1 MIFSVCVN
9 KWFLPSN
16 LPIENI
22 ETVSEGYWFVSY
34 RWRRLNVHLYFLSTC
49 MFNLQHQY
57 LCERYIENIFLAGIL
72 ALALI
77 SKPGSTITIE
87 DVVRWFMYEELTWNN
102 AWTFLPT
109 DFRNVKR
116 VTYRLVWNLKVD
128 FFSVDVEPRDYIEE
142 MNFSCLCIINME
154 NYEINDTFN
163 VKFGW
168 RLDWSKSCYR

>member
-1 MIFSVCVN
+1 MVNPCWNSLLSKEKKICTVLIFSVGVN

-16 LPIENI
+16 LSIEII

-34 RWRRLNVHLYFLSTC
+34 RWRRLNVHLYFISTC

-57 LCERYIENIFLAGIL
+57 LCERNIKNIFLAGIL

-128 FFSVDVEPRDYIEE
+128 FFSVDVEPRDY
-142 MNFSCLCIINME
+142 SCNLAAE
-154 NYEINDTFN
+154 
-163 VKFGW
+163 
-168 RLDWSKSCYR
+168 

>member
-1 MIFSVCVN
+1 MNAILKIF
-9 KWFLPSN
+9 
-16 LPIENI
+16 
-22 ETVSEGYWFVSY
+22 
-34 RWRRLNVHLYFLSTC
+34 
-49 MFNLQHQY
+49 
-57 LCERYIENIFLAGIL
+57 FLAGIL

-116 VTYRLVWNLKVD
+116 VTYRLVSNLKVL
-128 FFSVDVEPRDYIEE
+128 FSVDVEPRDYIEE
-142 MNFSCLCIINME
+142 MNFSCLYIINMG

-163 VKFGW
+163 VKFG
-168 RLDWSKSCYR
+168 